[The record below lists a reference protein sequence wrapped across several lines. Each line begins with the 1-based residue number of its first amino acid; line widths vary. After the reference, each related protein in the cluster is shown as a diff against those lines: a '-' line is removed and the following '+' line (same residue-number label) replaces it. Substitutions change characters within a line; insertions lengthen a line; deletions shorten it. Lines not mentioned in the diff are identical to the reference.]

1 MHSLLASGCSF
12 TDNWWTEKMNIDV
25 WPEGLAKKLDME
37 CINLGRRGL
46 GNDYILNSVID
57 KLSTFKGKI
66 GLVVVMWSGFDRID
80 FEVRENEHIYDGLP
94 WISVSNAANSGPD
107 WVLSNT
113 SKLHPWHQTL
123 TSHAKT
129 SKLHPVKKN
138 LSSFMEEKGINGTL
152 IWRKPFQVEELIKK
166 ALRTFYIFQEM
177 MIRMN
182 LPYIQLVGT
191 QPLPLSVNRTASE
204 FVIRSPYMD
213 KIDESR
219 FVGWPIFEN
228 IGGWCINDVLN
239 NSDDVR
245 ISEEDY
251 HPNNKGHEIII
262 ENLLSSIYKNSI
274 V

>member
-1 MHSLLASGCSF
+1 
-12 TDNWWTEKMNIDV
+12 
-25 WPEGLAKKLDME
+25 
-37 CINLGRRGL
+37 
-46 GNDYILNSVID
+46 VID

-94 WISVSNAANSGPD
+94 WISVSNAANSGSD
-107 WVLSNT
+107 WVLSN
-113 SKLHPWHQTL
+113 
-123 TSHAKT
+123 T

>member
-80 FEVRENEHIYDGLP
+80 FEVQEDEGLP

-113 SKLHPWHQTL
+113 SKLHP
-123 TSHAKT
+123 
-129 SKLHPVKKN
+129 VKKN

-152 IWRKPFQVEELIKK
+152 IWKKPFQVEELIKK

>member
-12 TDNWWTEKMNIDV
+12 TDNWYTENMNVDV

-37 CINLGRRGL
+37 CINLGRCGL

-66 GLVVVMWSGFDRID
+66 GLVVVMWSSFDRVD
-80 FEVRENEHIYDGLP
+80 FEVQEDEVKSWVDVSSSSNSDLDWSISKSLLDAKPWYDR
-94 WISVSNAANSGPD
+94 
-107 WVLSNT
+107 
-113 SKLHPWHQTL
+113 HPMD
-123 TSHAKT
+123 AR
-129 SKLHPVKKN
+129 HPIN
-138 LSSFMEEKGINGTL
+138 YHLSSFMKEKGINGTL
-152 IWRKPFQVEELIKK
+152 IWKKPFQVEEMMKK
-166 ALRTFYIFQEM
+166 SLRTFYIFQEM

-191 QPLPLSVNRTASE
+191 QPLPFDANRAAAE
-204 FVIRSPYMD
+204 FLIKSPYMD

-245 ISEEDY
+245 ISEEDW

>member
-12 TDNWWTEKMNIDV
+12 TDNWWTENMNIDV

-80 FEVRENEHIYDGLP
+80 FEVRENEHIYEGLP
-94 WISVSNAANSGPD
+94 WISVSNAANSGSD
-107 WVLSNT
+107 WVLSGEAN
-113 SKLHPWHQTL
+113 LHYLCRNCGAPNR
-123 TSHAKT
+123 
-129 SKLHPVKKN
+129 KLHPVKKN

-166 ALRTFYIFQEM
+166 AFRTFYIFQEM